1 MFTWRPT
8 ANNFWLMKLTNTTT
22 MPFKTFDGTFVE
34 GHMQDIGYVAREM
47 DGFVIRYYGSVSRSK
62 HPVERIV
69 FKTKE
74 DAMECA
80 EKHAKV
86 LLVAKLLSR

>member
-1 MFTWRPT
+1 
-8 ANNFWLMKLTNTTT
+8 
-22 MPFKTFDGTFVE
+22 MPLKNFDGTYVD
-34 GHMQDIGYVAREM
+34 GRMQDIGYVAREM
-47 DGFVIRYYGSVSRSK
+47 EGFVIRYYGSVSRSK

-74 DAMECA
+74 EAMECA